1 MKVDKKEPL
10 SAHTLNQ
17 IKLNV
22 LKKFWGDA
30 VEIPDYAG
38 LTWMRQPHYFMGLYP
53 YTYSAGLTLGTKVSK
68 LIETKKITPEAWIE
82 VLKAGGTKTPLDLAL
97 MVGVDLSNDVALTEV
112 IDEISLM
119 IDDIITGIKSRA

>member
-1 MKVDKKEPL
+1 
-10 SAHTLNQ
+10 
-17 IKLNV
+17 
-22 LKKFWGDA
+22 
-30 VEIPDYAG
+30 
-38 LTWMRQPHYFMGLYP
+38 MGLYP

-119 IDDIITGIKSRA
+119 IDDIITEVQSRS